1 MTVGS
6 SRNAGRHE
14 LDTERVRSELAELD
28 LLSVEELVAL
38 MCDDV
43 HRVPEAVQEARP
55 AITEA
60 VHGVVERLG
69 RGGRLIYVGA
79 GTAGRLGLLDAAEA
93 GPTFNAP
100 AGQVIA
106 VLAGGRDA
114 VEVPVENAEDDP
126 DGGAQAMAALEVGP
140 DDAVVGITASG
151 RTPFVLGAVE
161 AAGRAGSLTVGL
173 MCNQASPL
181 AALAEIAVEL
191 PVGPEIVAGSTRLN
205 AGTAQKIVLN
215 IVSTAAMIHLGKTYG
230 GLMVDLRATNT
241 KLRNRATRIVGE
253 IAGVDGEQAREA
265 LEACGWSPKLAAAML
280 LGAPDPAAA
289 EALLDRH
296 AGRLRSA
303 LDELAAGR
311 RAAPGPGPDTRRLGV
326 SAAFVGGTVVR
337 GDVGVSGDRVVA
349 VGLAGAGSGI
359 AIPALVDAQVNGYAG
374 VDLLTAE
381 TEALETMSYALLRDG
396 VAAYQATLI
405 SSPETHTIAALQRIA
420 EAQRRGTG
428 ATIVGVH
435 LEGPF
440 LAPSRAGAHPVEHL
454 RTPDPALLLRLLSAG
469 PVKTVT
475 LAPELPGAHELIE
488 LCVTRG
494 VAVWLG
500 HSDATAA
507 DARSAFKAGAVAVA
521 HLFNAMGP
529 ISSREPGLAGV
540 ALATPE
546 VTIQLIADGVHV
558 SDELLRV
565 AFEAAPGRCNLIS
578 DAIAATGLGDGTYR
592 LGAVGV
598 EVTNGISRRDDGVLA
613 GATARL
619 ADGLVRLGELGIGVA
634 DAVAAVT
641 ENPRRL
647 LGGEFGRLELGGR
660 ADVLVV
666 DDRLAIRQVLNH
678 GREPVAARR

>member
-6 SRNAGRHE
+6 NREAGLHE
-14 LDTERVRSELAELD
+14 LDTERARSELAELD

-38 MCDDV
+38 MCEDIR
-43 HRVPEAVQEARP
+43 RVPEAVQQAR
-55 AITEA
+55 ASIAEA
-60 VHGVVERLG
+60 VQGVVERLG
-69 RGGRLIYVGA
+69 RGGRLIYVGS
-79 GTAGRLGLLDAAEA
+79 GTAGRLGVLDAAEA
-93 GPTFNAP
+93 GPTFNVP
-100 AGQVIA
+100 AGQVVA

-114 VEVPVENAEDDP
+114 VEVPVENAEDDR
-126 DGGAQAMAALEVGP
+126 DGGAQAMTALEVGP
-140 DDAVVGITASG
+140 DDTVIGITASG

-173 MCNQASPL
+173 VCNEATPL

-215 IVSTAAMIHLGKTYG
+215 IVSTAAMIQLGKTYG

-253 IAGVDGEQAREA
+253 IAGVDSEQAREA
-265 LEACGWSPKLAAAML
+265 LEACGWRPKFAAAML
-280 LGAPDPAAA
+280 LGAHDPAAA
-289 EALLDRH
+289 EALLERH
-296 AGRLRSA
+296 GGRLRSA

-326 SAAFVGGTVVR
+326 SAAFVRGSLVP
-337 GDVGVSGDRVVA
+337 GDVAVSGDRIVA

-381 TEALETMSYALLRDG
+381 TDALETMSQALVRDG
-396 VAAYQATLI
+396 VAAYQPTLI
-405 SSPETHTIAALQRIA
+405 SSSEADTIAALKRIA
-420 EAQRRGTG
+420 VAQRRATG
-428 ATIVGVH
+428 AAIVGVH

-488 LCVTRG
+488 VCVRRG

-500 HSDATAA
+500 HTEATAA
-507 DARSAFKAGAVAVA
+507 DARSAFEAGAVAVT

-529 ISSREPGLAGV
+529 ISSREPGLAGA
-540 ALATPE
+540 ALATSH
-546 VTIQLIADGVHV
+546 VAIQLIGDGVHV
-558 SDELLRV
+558 SEELLRV
-565 AFEAAPGRCNLIS
+565 AFEAAPRRCNLIS
-578 DAIAATGLGDGTYR
+578 DAIAAAGVGDGSYR

-598 EVTNGISRRDDGVLA
+598 EVTDGVSRRGDGVLA

-619 ADGLVRLGELGIGVA
+619 AEGLARLGELEIGVA

-641 ENPRRL
+641 ERPGRL
-647 LGGEFGRLELGGR
+647 LGCDFGHLEPRGR

-666 DDRLAIRQVLNH
+666 DDQLAIRQVLKH
-678 GREPVAARR
+678 GREPVEARP